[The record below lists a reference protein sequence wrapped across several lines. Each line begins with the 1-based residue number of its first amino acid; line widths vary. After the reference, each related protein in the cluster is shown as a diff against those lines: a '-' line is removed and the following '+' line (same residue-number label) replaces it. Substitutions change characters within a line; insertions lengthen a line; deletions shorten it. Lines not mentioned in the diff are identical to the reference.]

1 MSRTAFVAAVV
12 TVLIARPT
20 AIRGVAAAFSPVTV
34 PPNSSMNLCHSRCRS
49 HGPRRGH
56 SSDSL
61 HPFFSRNV
69 YLFRWLKLSFLPSAQ
84 ALLSSRGGGGGNMG
98 DDGRRD
104 EGGESCGSEPRGFE
118 DPAFRKGNDPLV
130 LEGVK
135 NIRDLGSIAGSGIQ
149 RGRVFRTGHLSDA
162 TESDAAALRDVTG
175 LRTMVDL
182 RSATELGKDCSID
195 GYVYNGF
202 VNIGD
207 GGAVWDGS
215 TPSDEAAVGGRR
227 DCGDGRREETKG
239 SNTHC
244 GRRRYFVSLID
255 EDVYKK
261 GVFQRLRRRHKAVVM
276 ALAPAALVSRRV
288 TKKARGIFLR
298 EINAGGLILL
308 NELLLQ
314 YSGKGISHVLRLL
327 ATRERH
333 PIALYCTAGKD
344 RTGLIIALVLAT
356 LGVPDE
362 AIVDDYARSESAY
375 KELGDQD
382 AMVGALAQEDLDPDI
397 FLGAPR
403 YVMEHILRFI
413 RERYGSVEG
422 YLDSIG
428 FDAGWRQRL
437 RDALLVE

>member
-61 HPFFSRNV
+61 HPFYSRNG
-69 YLFRWLKLSFLPSAQ
+69 YLFRWLRLSFSPSAQ

-175 LRTMVDL
+175 LRTMVGRVVPL
-182 RSATELGKDCSID
+182 FNSLFNSLINSLSNSLSNSLINSLN
-195 GYVYNGF
+195 NGLSNSLSNSLDSL
-202 VNIGD
+202 VNSLANSLINSLIHSLIHSLINSLFNCEKKCCYYTPRERPLS
-207 GGAVWDGS
+207 S
-215 TPSDEAAVGGRR
+215 TP
-227 DCGDGRREETKG
+227 
-239 SNTHC
+239 
-244 GRRRYFVSLID
+244 
-255 EDVYKK
+255 
-261 GVFQRLRRRHKAVVM
+261 
-276 ALAPAALVSRRV
+276 
-288 TKKARGIFLR
+288 GI
-298 EINAGGLILL
+298 
-308 NELLLQ
+308 
-314 YSGKGISHVLRLL
+314 
-327 ATRERH
+327 
-333 PIALYCTAGKD
+333 
-344 RTGLIIALVLAT
+344 LIICNFA
-356 LGVPDE
+356 PD
-362 AIVDDYARSESAY
+362 
-375 KELGDQD
+375 L
-382 AMVGALAQEDLDPDI
+382 
-397 FLGAPR
+397 
-403 YVMEHILRFI
+403 
-413 RERYGSVEG
+413 
-422 YLDSIG
+422 
-428 FDAGWRQRL
+428 
-437 RDALLVE
+437 